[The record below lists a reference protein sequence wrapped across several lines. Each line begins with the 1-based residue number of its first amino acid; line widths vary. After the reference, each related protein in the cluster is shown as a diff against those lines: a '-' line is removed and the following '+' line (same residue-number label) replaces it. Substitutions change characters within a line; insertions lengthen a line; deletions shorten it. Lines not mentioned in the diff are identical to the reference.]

1 MGPGLPHG
9 MERSDLSQLRERV
22 LAKRTRWLA
31 WAESFVILGLLVW
44 VSIEYESNQYLQ
56 TWLEKSIGPLGFL
69 LNGTLAGLYGGAL
82 LGYAVAMYTTRRSEE
97 ERILES
103 ITRKKSAIE

>member
-1 MGPGLPHG
+1 MDDQSELG
-9 MERSDLSQLRERV
+9 QLREKV

-31 WAESFVILGLLVW
+31 WAESILILGLLVW

-56 TWLEKSIGPLGFL
+56 TWLGKNIGPFGFL

-82 LGYAVAMYTTRRSEE
+82 IGYTVATYAGRRSEE

-103 ITRKKSAIE
+103 LTRKKRFTE